1 MTGVPY
7 TTLSEQ
13 IKNLSNPQR
22 SDAFVKRVREAV
34 RTGEFEAAQIPGRF
48 TLPKTYRKRG
58 SDETGTREAREMV
71 IELTPAYE
79 AWFQQVNEELA
90 AAPSRNAKVKPTVEN
105 IESGA
110 VDFKTLAEETRRK
123 MQASFA
129 KGQQLGQSRAQKT
142 KGTKAKTTRGRTTKT
157 KK

>member
-1 MTGVPY
+1 MGHVPY

-13 IKNLSNPQR
+13 MKNLANPQR
-22 SDAFVKRVREAV
+22 SDTFVKRVREAV
-34 RTGEFEAAQIPGRF
+34 RTGEFEAAQLPERV
-48 TLPKTYRKRG
+48 TLPKTFRKRG
-58 SDETGTREAREMV
+58 SDETATRDTRELV
-71 IELTPAYE
+71 IELTPEYE
-79 AWFQQVNEELA
+79 AWFQQVNEELS
-90 AAPSRNAKVKPTVEN
+90 AAPSRSARVKLTVEN

-123 MQASFA
+123 MQASFE

-142 KGTKAKTTRGRTTKT
+142 KGKGAKTTRGRTTRA